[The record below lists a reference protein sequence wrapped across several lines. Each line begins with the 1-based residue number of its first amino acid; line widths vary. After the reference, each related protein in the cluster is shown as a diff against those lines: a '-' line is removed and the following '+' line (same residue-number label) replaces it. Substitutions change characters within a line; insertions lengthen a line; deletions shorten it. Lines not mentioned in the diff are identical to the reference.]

1 MRRSAAVGVTLAAII
16 LSGCSSTGHQSN
28 EERNTSSAA
37 PSHAGL
43 APGYKGG
50 CENGFTIWTQNQF
63 TAADGGYGTLV
74 RSTLD
79 DSAQAAG
86 LSGNNHLTAT
96 GWFDTGES
104 LYPGNPAGIRG
115 DVWYYIP
122 ELPNGGAGWVPD
134 AGVRAVQTKPA
145 PGNHDSDYDEKTQA
159 APKPQECK
167 LTH

>member
-1 MRRSAAVGVTLAAII
+1 MRRSVVVGATLTAII
-16 LSGCSSTGHQSN
+16 LSGCSGTGQQGN
-28 EERNTSSAA
+28 EERSASTTV
-37 PSHAGL
+37 PSHTGA

-50 CENGFTIWTQNQF
+50 CKKGFTVWTQNQF

-79 DSAQAAG
+79 DSAQHAG
-86 LSGNNHLTAT
+86 LTGNNHLTAT

-104 LYPGNPAGIRG
+104 LYPNNPAGIRG
-115 DVWYYIP
+115 EVWYYIP

-134 AGVRAVQTKPA
+134 AGVRAVQTRPA
-145 PGNHDSDYDEKTQA
+145 PGNRDSYYNQEAQA